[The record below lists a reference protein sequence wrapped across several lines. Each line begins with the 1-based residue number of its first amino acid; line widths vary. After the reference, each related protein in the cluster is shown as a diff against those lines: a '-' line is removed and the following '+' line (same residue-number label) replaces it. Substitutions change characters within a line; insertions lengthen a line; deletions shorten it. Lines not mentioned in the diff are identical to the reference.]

1 MRKVALWTTYLYF
14 FICPLEFIFNRYFGS
29 SVKYVALVAAAFI
42 LMFFIGTPKQKIKIS
57 SFQICI
63 ILWAMF
69 EAASFLWTI
78 QTARTLDIL
87 VTYLMMAVLVFAI
100 SIFPFTEKE
109 FESILT
115 FYAIGALILSFLVL
129 IFGQMDEGSIYSG
142 RLTLKILGAYQDPN
156 DLGASLLAP
165 AFYSLY
171 RTFKKGNL
179 FWNIFF
185 AVSFMAMSVATL
197 ATGSRGA
204 LVAYA
209 FAILV
214 FVLMASSKKGRLI
227 ILVSVPFIL
236 IIAYLVLRSV
246 LDVYT
251 FNRLFDFGDYT
262 DGNGRIRIWLSAL
275 SQIIYHPFLGQGI
288 ASHMGYFLQNRGI
301 ALAMHNSYLAM
312 LFEVGLVGLAL
323 FFYPTIKSLF
333 YAAKK
338 KNGMI
343 CAAICSC
350 MLAAFF
356 LDALL
361 VRYLWN
367 AIIIAMLYYNVQHS
381 EKEKN

>member
-14 FICPLEFIFNRYFGS
+14 FICPLEFIFNRFFGS

-69 EAASFLWTI
+69 EAASFLWTT
-78 QTARTLDIL
+78 QTDRTLDIL
-87 VTYLMMAVLVFAI
+87 ITYLMMAVLVFAI

-109 FESILT
+109 FEGILT
-115 FYAIGALILSFLVL
+115 FYTIGALILSLLVL
-129 IFGQMDEGSIYSG
+129 LFGQMDEGSIYSG

-171 RTFKKGNL
+171 RTFKKSNI

-185 AVSFMAMSVATL
+185 AVSFMAISIATL

-209 FAILV
+209 FAMLV
-214 FVLMASSKKGRLI
+214 FVLITSSKKGRLV
-227 ILVSVPFIL
+227 ILVSIPFVL
-236 IIAYLVLRSV
+236 LIAYLALKSV

-251 FNRLFDFGDYT
+251 FNRLFNFDDYT
-262 DGNGRIRIWLSAL
+262 GGNGRIGIWMSAL

-288 ASHMGYFLQNRGI
+288 ASHMGYFVEALGRP
-301 ALAMHNSYLAM
+301 LAMHNSYLAM

-323 FFYPTIKSLF
+323 FLYPSIKSVLF
-333 YAAKK
+333 AAKK
-338 KNGMI
+338 KNGMV
-343 CAAICSC
+343 CAAVCSC

-367 AIIIAMLYYNVQHS
+367 AIIIAVVYYSIHHS
-381 EKEKN
+381 QKEKN

>member
-1 MRKVALWTTYLYF
+1 
-14 FICPLEFIFNRYFGS
+14 
-29 SVKYVALVAAAFI
+29 
-42 LMFFIGTPKQKIKIS
+42 
-57 SFQICI
+57 
-63 ILWAMF
+63 MF
-69 EAASFLWTI
+69 EAASFLWTT
-78 QTARTLDIL
+78 QTDRTLDIL
-87 VTYLMMAVLVFAI
+87 ITYLMMAVLVFAI

-109 FESILT
+109 FEGILT
-115 FYAIGALILSFLVL
+115 FYTIGALILSLLVL
-129 IFGQMDEGSIYSG
+129 LFGQMDEGSIYSG

-185 AVSFMAMSVATL
+185 AVSFMVISIATL

-209 FAILV
+209 FAMLV
-214 FVLMASSKKGRLI
+214 FVLITSSKKGRLV
-227 ILVSVPFIL
+227 ILVSIPFVL
-236 IIAYLVLRSV
+236 LIAYLALKSV

-251 FNRLFDFGDYT
+251 FNRLFNFDDYT
-262 DGNGRIRIWLSAL
+262 GGNGRIMIWMSAL
-275 SQIIYHPFLGQGI
+275 SQIISHPFLGQGV
-288 ASHMGYFLQNRGI
+288 ASYIGYFVEALGRP
-301 ALAMHNSYLAM
+301 LAMHNSYLAM

-323 FFYPTIKSLF
+323 FFYPTIKSVF

-338 KNGMI
+338 KNGMV
-343 CAAICSC
+343 CAAVCSC

-356 LDALL
+356 LDVLL

-367 AIIIAMLYYNVQHS
+367 AIIIAVVYYNIHHS